1 MTIKVGSSQEQATI
15 EARAPR
21 RRASRVDDLRHAYGF
36 DDVSLAPGT
45 QTVEPADVDTSV
57 ELAGLKL
64 DIPVLAA
71 SMDAVV
77 DVRSAGVLAGLGGL
91 AVMNLEGVQMRY
103 EDPAPVLERIATA
116 SAEEAQ
122 EILSSAYEAPIS
134 EDMVAARIAQL
145 HEAGSPAVI
154 SATPGTARRW
164 GPFCAEQGAD
174 VFLVQSQV
182 SSAQHL
188 ASGYKPLE
196 LGEFTRLM
204 GIPVAV
210 GNTTS
215 YEAAAALMEQGIAAI
230 FVGVGPGAACTTR
243 EVLGIGVPQ
252 VTAIADVAAARDDHY
267 ERTGWYVPVIGD
279 GGMRRGGEM
288 AKAIAA
294 GADALMLGSP
304 LARASEAPGHG
315 TNWGMAAPSPTLPRG
330 TRIEV
335 GTVGSMERILFGPSR
350 VTDGTQNLVGALR
363 QSMAALGA
371 IDIRAMQQVGMVY
384 APSVAVEGKS
394 WQQRR

>member
-1 MTIKVGSSQEQATI
+1 MKVGRTQEPAQRPAKTS
-15 EARAPR
+15 PR
-21 RRASRVDDLRHAYGF
+21 RPSKVDTLRHAYGF

-45 QTVEPADVDTSV
+45 RTVEPDDVDLSV
-57 ELAGLKL
+57 HFAGLKL
-64 DIPVLAA
+64 KIPVLAA

-77 DVRSAGVLAGLGGL
+77 DVRSAGVLAALGGL
-91 AVMNLEGVQMRY
+91 AVLNLEGVQMRY
-103 EDPAPVLERIATA
+103 EDPAPVLQRIATA
-116 SAEEAQ
+116 PPEEAQ
-122 EILSSAYEAPIS
+122 AVLSAAYEPPIMES
-134 EDMVAARIAQL
+134 IVAARIEQL
-145 HEAGSPAVI
+145 HAAGSPAVI
-154 SATPGTARRW
+154 SATPAAARRW
-164 GPFCAEQGAD
+164 GPFCAEHGAD

-188 ASGYKPLE
+188 ASGYEPLE
-196 LGEFTRLM
+196 LGQFTDLM
-204 GIPVAV
+204 GIPVAA

-215 YEAAAALMEQGIAAI
+215 YEAALALMAQGIAAI

-252 VTAIADVAAARDDHY
+252 VTAIADVAAARDEHY
-267 ERTGWYVPVIGD
+267 ERTGEYVPVIGD

-294 GADALMLGSP
+294 GADAVMIGSP
-304 LARASEAPGHG
+304 LARAQEAPGQG

-330 TRIEV
+330 TRIDV
-335 GTVGSMERILFGPSR
+335 GTLGSMERILFGPAH
-350 VTDGTQNLVGALR
+350 VTDGSENLVGALR

-371 IDIRAMQQVGMVY
+371 RDIREMQGVEMVY
-384 APSVAVEGKS
+384 APAVAVEGKS

>member
-1 MTIKVGSSQEQATI
+1 MTIRVDSTQGSATDVG
-15 EARAPR
+15 APR
-21 RRASRVDDLRHAYGF
+21 RRASKVDTIRRAYGF
-36 DDVSLAPGT
+36 DDVSLAPGPT
-45 QTVEPADVDTSV
+45 TVEPADVDTSV
-57 ELAGLKL
+57 AFAGLSL

-116 SAEEAQ
+116 APDEVQEVLSA
-122 EILSSAYEAPIS
+122 AYEPPIT
-134 EDMVAARIAQL
+134 EAIVAARISEL
-145 HEAGSPAVI
+145 HEAGSPAAI
-154 SATPGTARRW
+154 SATPAAARRW
-164 GPFCAEQGAD
+164 GPFCAEAGAD

-188 ASGYKPLE
+188 ASGYEPLE

-204 GIPVAV
+204 GIPVAA

-215 YEAAAALMEQGIAAI
+215 YEAAAALMEQGIAAL

-252 VTAIADVAAARDDHY
+252 VTAISDVAAARDEHF
-267 ERTGWYVPVIGD
+267 ERTGVYIPVVGD

-294 GADALMLGSP
+294 GADLVMIGSP
-304 LARASEAPGHG
+304 LARAEEAPGHG
-315 TNWGMAAPSPTLPRG
+315 TNWGLSLIHISEPTRL
-330 TRIEV
+330 
-335 GTVGSMERILFGPSR
+335 
-350 VTDGTQNLVGALR
+350 
-363 QSMAALGA
+363 
-371 IDIRAMQQVGMVY
+371 
-384 APSVAVEGKS
+384 
-394 WQQRR
+394 

>member
-1 MTIKVGSSQEQATI
+1 MTIRVDSTQEPASIPVGAS
-15 EARAPR
+15 R
-21 RRASRVDDLRHAYGF
+21 RRTSKVDTIRHAYGF
-36 DDVSLAPGT
+36 DDVSLAPGSR
-45 QTVEPADVDTSV
+45 TVEPDDVDTSV
-57 ELAGLKL
+57 ELAGLRL

-77 DVRSAGVLAGLGGL
+77 DVRSAGVLARLGGL

-103 EDPAPVLERIATA
+103 EDPAPVLERIANA
-116 SAEEAQ
+116 APEAVQAVLAE
-122 EILSSAYEAPIS
+122 AYEPPIT
-134 EDMVAARIAQL
+134 EENVATRIREL
-145 HEAGSPAVI
+145 HAAGSAAVI
-154 SATPGTARRW
+154 SATPAAARRW
-164 GPFCAEQGAD
+164 GPFCARHGAD

-188 ASGYKPLE
+188 ASGYEPLE
-196 LGEFTRLM
+196 LAEFTRLM
-204 GIPVAV
+204 GIPVAA

-215 YEAAAALMEQGIAAI
+215 YEAALALMSQGIAAI

-252 VTAIADVAAARDDHY
+252 VTAISDEAAARDEHY
-267 ERTGWYVPVIGD
+267 ERTGVYVPVIGD

-288 AKAIAA
+288 AKANAA

-304 LARASEAPGHG
+304 LARAEEAPGHG

-330 TRIEV
+330 TRITV
-335 GTVGSMERILFGPSR
+335 GTVGAMERILFGPSR
-350 VTDGTQNLVGALR
+350 VTDGSENLVGALR

-371 IDIRAMQQVGMVY
+371 RDLREMQQVEMVY
-384 APSVAVEGKS
+384 APAVAVEGKS

>member
-1 MTIKVGSSQEQATI
+1 MKVGRTQEPAQ
-15 EARAPR
+15 RAAKTSPR
-21 RRASRVDDLRHAYGF
+21 RPSKVDTLRHAYGF

-45 QTVEPADVDTSV
+45 RTVEPDDVDLSV
-57 ELAGLKL
+57 HFAGLELK
-64 DIPVLAA
+64 IPVLAA

-77 DVRSAGVLAGLGGL
+77 DVRSAGVLAALGGL
-91 AVMNLEGVQMRY
+91 AVLNLEGVQMRY
-103 EDPAPVLERIATA
+103 EDPAPVLQRIATA
-116 SAEEAQ
+116 PPEEAQ
-122 EILSSAYEAPIS
+122 AVLSAAYEPPIMES
-134 EDMVAARIAQL
+134 IVAARIEQL
-145 HEAGSPAVI
+145 HAAGSPAVI
-154 SATPGTARRW
+154 SATPAAARRW
-164 GPFCAEQGAD
+164 GPFCAEHGAD

-188 ASGYKPLE
+188 ASGYEPLE
-196 LGEFTRLM
+196 LGQFTDLM
-204 GIPVAV
+204 GIPVAA

-215 YEAAAALMEQGIAAI
+215 YEAALALMAQGIAAI

-252 VTAIADVAAARDDHY
+252 VTAIADVAAARDEHY
-267 ERTGWYVPVIGD
+267 ERTGEYVPVIGD

-294 GADALMLGSP
+294 GADAVMIGSP
-304 LARASEAPGHG
+304 LARAQEAPGQG

-330 TRIEV
+330 TRIDV
-335 GTVGSMERILFGPSR
+335 GTLGSMERILFGPAH
-350 VTDGTQNLVGALR
+350 VTDGSENLVGALR

-371 IDIRAMQQVGMVY
+371 RDIREMQGVEMVY
-384 APSVAVEGKS
+384 APAVAVEGKS

>member
-1 MTIKVGSSQEQATI
+1 MTIKVDSSREPASIPMTGAQ
-15 EARAPR
+15 R
-21 RRASRVDDLRHAYGF
+21 RPSKVDRLRHAYGF

-45 QTVEPADVDTSV
+45 RTVEPADVDTSV
-57 ELAGLKL
+57 ELAGLTL
-64 DIPVLAA
+64 EIPVLAA

-77 DVRSAGVLAGLGGL
+77 DVRSAGALAGLGGL

-103 EDPAPVLERIATA
+103 EDPAPVLERIAMATPDA
-116 SAEEAQ
+116 AQ
-122 EILSSAYEAPIS
+122 EVLSAAYAPPIT
-134 EDMVAARIAQL
+134 EEIVAARIREL
-145 HEAGSPAVI
+145 HAAGSPAVI
-154 SATPGTARRW
+154 SATPAAARRW
-164 GPFCAEQGAD
+164 GPFCAETGAD

-188 ASGYKPLE
+188 ASGYEPLE
-196 LGEFTRLM
+196 LAEFTRLM
-204 GIPVAV
+204 GIPVAA

-215 YEAAAALMEQGIAAI
+215 YEAALALMDQGIAAI

-252 VTAIADVAAARDDHY
+252 VTAIADVAAARDEHHQ
-267 ERTGWYVPVIGD
+267 RSGRYVPVIGD

-294 GADALMLGSP
+294 GADALMIGSP
-304 LARASEAPGHG
+304 LARAQEAPGHG

-350 VTDGTQNLVGALR
+350 VTDGSENLVGALR

-371 IDIRAMQQVGMVY
+371 RTITEMQQVEMVY
-384 APSVAVEGKS
+384 APAVAVEGKS
-394 WQQRR
+394 WQRRR

>member
-1 MTIKVGSSQEQATI
+1 
-15 EARAPR
+15 
-21 RRASRVDDLRHAYGF
+21 
-36 DDVSLAPGT
+36 
-45 QTVEPADVDTSV
+45 
-57 ELAGLKL
+57 
-64 DIPVLAA
+64 
-71 SMDAVV
+71 MDAVV
-77 DVRSAGVLAGLGGL
+77 DVRSAGILAGLGGL
-91 AVMNLEGVQMRY
+91 AVMNLEGVQARY
-103 EDPAPVLERIATA
+103 EDPASVLQRIATA
-116 SAEEAQ
+116 AADEVQEVLSA
-122 EILSSAYEAPIS
+122 AYEPPIS
-134 EDMVAARIAQL
+134 QELVALRIREL
-145 HEAGSPAVI
+145 HAAGSAAVI
-154 SATPGTARRW
+154 SATPAAARHW
-164 GPFCAEQGAD
+164 GPICAALGAD

-182 SSAQHL
+182 SSPQHL
-188 ASGYKPLE
+188 ASGYAPLE
-196 LGEFTRLM
+196 LAEFTRLM

-252 VTAIADVAAARDDHY
+252 VSAIADVAAARDEHLA
-267 ERTGWYVPVIGD
+267 RTGRYVPVIGD

-304 LARASEAPGHG
+304 LARAEEAPGHG

-330 TRIEV
+330 TRIQV
-335 GTVGSMERILFGPSR
+335 GTVGPMERILFGPSR

-371 IDIRAMQQVGMVY
+371 PDIRAMQQVEMVY

-394 WQQRR
+394 WQLRR

>member
-1 MTIKVGSSQEQATI
+1 VTIKVDSTPEPANLMG
-15 EARAPR
+15 APR
-21 RRASRVDDLRHAYGF
+21 RRASKVDDLRHAYGF
-36 DDVSLAPGT
+36 DDVSLAPGPT
-45 QTVEPADVDTSV
+45 TVEPADVDTSV
-57 ELAGLKL
+57 DFAGLSL
-64 DIPVLAA
+64 AIPVLAA

-103 EDPAPVLERIATA
+103 EDPAPVLERIAKA
-116 SAEEAQ
+116 GPEQAQ
-122 EILSSAYEAPIS
+122 EVLFSAYQAPIT
-134 EDMVAARIAQL
+134 EEIVAERIGEL
-145 HEAGSPAVI
+145 HAAGSPAVI
-154 SATPGTARRW
+154 SATPAAARRW
-164 GPFCAEQGAD
+164 GPFCAEAGAD

-188 ASGYKPLE
+188 ASGYEPLE
-196 LGEFTRLM
+196 LDQFSKLM
-204 GIPVAV
+204 GIPVAA

-215 YEAAAALMEQGIAAI
+215 YEAALALMGQGIAAL

-252 VTAIADVAAARDDHY
+252 VTAIADVAAARDEHY
-267 ERTGWYVPVIGD
+267 ERTGVYIPVVGD

-294 GADALMLGSP
+294 GADLVMIGSP
-304 LARASEAPGHG
+304 LARAEEAPGHG

-330 TRIEV
+330 TRIKV
-335 GTVGSMERILFGPSR
+335 GTVGSMERILLGPSR
-350 VTDGTQNLVGALR
+350 VTDGSENLVGALR

-371 IDIRAMQQVGMVY
+371 PDIRAMQRVEMVY
-384 APSVAVEGKS
+384 APAVAVEGKS
-394 WQQRR
+394 WQQRG

>member
-1 MTIKVGSSQEQATI
+1 MTIKVGSTQESANVMS
-15 EARAPR
+15 APR
-21 RRASRVDDLRHAYGF
+21 RRSSKVDDLRHAYGF
-36 DDVSLAPGT
+36 DDVSLAPGPT
-45 QTVEPADVDTSV
+45 TVEPADVDLSV
-57 ELAGLKL
+57 EFAGLKL

-103 EDPAPVLERIATA
+103 EDPVPVLERIAGA
-116 SAEEAQ
+116 APDEAQ
-122 EILSSAYEAPIS
+122 EILSSAYEAPIA
-134 EDMVAARIAQL
+134 EDIVVARINEL

-154 SATPGTARRW
+154 SATPAAARRW
-164 GPFCAEQGAD
+164 GPFCAEAGAD

-188 ASGYKPLE
+188 ASGYEPLE
-196 LGEFTRLM
+196 LDDFSKLM
-204 GIPVAV
+204 GIPVAA

-252 VTAIADVAAARDDHY
+252 VTAIADVAAARDEHF
-267 ERTGWYVPVIGD
+267 ERTGVYIPVVGD

-294 GADALMLGSP
+294 GADLVMIGSP
-304 LARASEAPGHG
+304 LARAEEAPGHG

-330 TRIEV
+330 TRIKV

-350 VTDGTQNLVGALR
+350 VTDGTENLVGALR

-371 IDIRAMQQVGMVY
+371 ADIRAMQQVEMVY
-384 APSVAVEGKS
+384 APAVAVEGKS

>member
-1 MTIKVGSSQEQATI
+1 MTIKVGSTPGSANPMS
-15 EARAPR
+15 APR
-21 RRASRVDDLRHAYGF
+21 RRASKVDNLRHAYGF
-36 DDVSLAPGT
+36 DDVSLAPGPT
-45 QTVEPADVDTSV
+45 TVEPDDVDTSV
-57 ELAGLKL
+57 RFAGLSL

-116 SAEEAQ
+116 GPDETQ
-122 EILSSAYEAPIS
+122 DVLSSAYEAPIV
-134 EDMVAARIAQL
+134 EDIVGVRIREL

-154 SATPGTARRW
+154 SATPAAARRW
-164 GPFCAEQGAD
+164 GPFCAEAGAD
-174 VFLVQSQV
+174 AFLVQSQV

-188 ASGYKPLE
+188 ASGYQPLE
-196 LGEFTRLM
+196 LDEFTRLM
-204 GIPVAV
+204 GIPVAA

-252 VTAIADVAAARDDHY
+252 VTAIADVAAARDDHF
-267 ERTGWYVPVIGD
+267 ERTGVYIPVVGD

-294 GADALMLGSP
+294 GADLVMIGSP
-304 LARASEAPGHG
+304 LARAAEAPGHG

-335 GTVGSMERILFGPSR
+335 GTVGTMERILFGPSR
-350 VTDGTQNLVGALR
+350 VTDGSENLVGALR

-371 IDIRAMQQVGMVY
+371 ADIREMQQVEMVY
-384 APSVAVEGKS
+384 APAVAIEGKS